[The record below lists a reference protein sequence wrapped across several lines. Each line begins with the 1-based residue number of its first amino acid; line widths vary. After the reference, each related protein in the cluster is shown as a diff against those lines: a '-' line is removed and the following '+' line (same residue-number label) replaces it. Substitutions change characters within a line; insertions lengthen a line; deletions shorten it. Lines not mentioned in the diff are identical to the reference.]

1 MGYRIRI
8 PSKSIPT
15 DEAHLLSGLER
26 FLLSL
31 QEHRQWVL
39 GGSVVLL
46 AAVAVVAA
54 VIWLDHRNMEQA
66 QDLNRQ
72 ATFLYLY
79 RPADNP
85 VKADENLRKAIAL
98 YHQIVEQYPRTT
110 IAPMALYHL
119 ANAQVQA
126 NDLGGAIESYRKYS
140 ELYGAS
146 KTMLGLVYQRLGYVY
161 LLRGE
166 RDQAV
171 KAFESVLVVP
181 GALNKDQALY
191 ELAKLEEA
199 DSHPEAAVARYQE
212 LMKAYP
218 NSPFAGEATVRA
230 KALELKQSPDAQPAS
245 PPAAAPT
252 PSGQGKQ

>member
-1 MGYRIRI
+1 MGYRIRL
-8 PSKSIPT
+8 PSKSMPT
-15 DEAHLLSGLER
+15 DETHLLSGVER
-26 FLLSL
+26 FVLSL

-39 GGSVVLL
+39 GGGIVLL

-54 VIWLDHRNMEQA
+54 VMWLDHRNTEQA
-66 QDLNRQ
+66 QELNRQ

-85 VKADENLRKAIAL
+85 VKANENLRKAIAL
-98 YHQIVEQYPRTT
+98 YRQLVEQYPRTA
-110 IAPMALYHL
+110 IAPMAWYHL

-126 NDLGGAIESYRKYS
+126 NDLGGAIESYQKYV
-140 ELYGAS
+140 EMYGAS
-146 KTMLGLVYQRLGYVY
+146 KAMLGLVYQRLGYVS
-161 LLRGE
+161 LLRG
-166 RDQAV
+166 DLDKAV
-171 KAFESVLVVP
+171 KAFESVLAVP

-199 DSHPEAAVARYQE
+199 ESHPEAAVARYQE

-230 KALELKQSPDAQPAS
+230 KALELKQSPESQPAGRS
-245 PPAAAPT
+245 SATPT
-252 PSGQGKQ
+252 PPEQGKK